1 MEFTSNL
8 ISFVLSESLFFMK
21 FCFILDPFLWFTTNI
36 YSHFQGKTKR
46 VATIILVKCIF
57 TLPYL
62 LMNPPNMNVTLWAWV
77 IECPV
82 LATGQLLNSLLVLYR
97 LYEPT

>member
-1 MEFTSNL
+1 MVYHKHLVT
-8 ISFVLSESLFFMK
+8 
-21 FCFILDPFLWFTTNI
+21 FLGEK
-36 YSHFQGKTKR
+36 QKK
-46 VATIILVKCIF
+46 VAAIILVQCIF

>member
-8 ISFVLSESLFFMK
+8 ISFVLSESFFFMK
-21 FCFILDPFLWFTTNI
+21 FCFIESIPMVYHKHLFTFLEE
-36 YSHFQGKTKR
+36 KLR
-46 VATIILVKCIF
+46 VPAIILVKCIF